1 MIAFTRLTTF
11 LLFVLSLGFLA
22 CAAPTSDNT
31 QALAVRSG
39 DCNALVD
46 ALVDLEVKLKAH
58 LDVCVNADVLADV
71 NVNLVAKVVADV
83 DVCTKAVLAIGAI
96 ADVDAKIKLDIIAH
110 IAVIVKLVAQILIKI
125 SAKLSVSVMAKICAQ
140 IDLCLKALLVA
151 LNVCIDG
158 VVGLALK
165 AIVDLTVVVFIKV
178 KLVLCADI
186 LGLVKVVAVPCHSFP
201 FLNVIAF
208 GRLVKIIHFLLF
220 LCFVAQAAP
229 TPAIAAQPKALV
241 LRRQVPPGG
250 TLPGGNSNEVLAGM
264 INKVE
269 RLANNILDMVDNLVS
284 PITNILLTYGRAR
297 SDD

>member
-31 QALAVRSG
+31 QALAARSG

-46 ALVDLEVKLKAH
+46 ALVGLEAKLNVYM
-58 LDVCVNADVLADV
+58 DICVNAEVLADV
-71 NVNLVAKVVADV
+71 EAKLVVPIVADL
-83 DVCTKAVLAIGAI
+83 DVCTKAVVAIGAI

-151 LNVCIDG
+151 LNICIQG

-165 AIVDLTVVVFIKV
+165 AIVNLTVVVFIKV
-178 KLVLCADI
+178 KLALCADI
-186 LGLVKVVAVPCHSFP
+186 LGLLNVKVG
-201 FLNVIAF
+201 L
-208 GRLVKIIHFLLF
+208 GL
-220 LCFVAQAAP
+220 
-229 TPAIAAQPKALV
+229 
-241 LRRQVPPGG
+241 
-250 TLPGGNSNEVLAGM
+250 
-264 INKVE
+264 
-269 RLANNILDMVDNLVS
+269 
-284 PITNILLTYGRAR
+284 
-297 SDD
+297 